1 MVKRSL
7 FFLDR
12 FHWLWLLLAAPFML
26 FPSPK
31 RSLALLVVP
40 AIILIHWLTLKA
52 KQRGIPRDKQA
63 KVHHR
68 LIVIPETPLNGAV
81 LLMMVMV
88 LVSIWATFDLN
99 YSLPKISGMLLG
111 VGAFMAIVRE
121 GENPRG
127 WLFGLSAFLVIGLTI
142 AVLGIFGTNWFPFN
156 KIAIFGPIISH
167 LPRLISGLQGAESGF
182 HPNEV
187 AGGLIWVL
195 PPIIMVNAI
204 LLFPRSQ
211 MNNGGNNLGKVQH
224 KKLRG
229 LVMLLLSLGATFFI
243 VLVFLLC
250 QSRGGYIGLAIT
262 IMVAIPIA
270 LPPKWRWPSMA
281 FLILLALISGILI
294 ASHWEA
300 VRTWVT
306 GSNLVADPALSL
318 NTLAGRV
325 EIWSRAIYGIQDFPF
340 TGMGMN
346 TFRKVA
352 PVLYPLFNVSPEID
366 IGHAHNEFLQAALDL
381 GIPGLIAFLA
391 LYIGSFWMLVNTWR
405 ATRQPT
411 PGNENRS
418 FVNRF
423 LVLGLG
429 GGLLAHLLY
438 GLTDAVSLGAKPGI
452 LFWMLLGLITALH
465 QQAQVNLRGEG
476 QIASS
481 VDTENGLKA

>member
-1 MVKRSL
+1 MLKRTL
-7 FFLDR
+7 IFIDR
-12 FHWLWLLLAAPFML
+12 LHWLWLAIAAPLLL
-26 FPSPK
+26 FPTPK
-31 RSLALLVVP
+31 RSLAMLVVP
-40 AIILIHWLTLKA
+40 AILFFHWLALRA
-52 KQRGIPRDKQA
+52 QKQETSDNKQA
-63 KVHHR
+63 KAFRR
-68 LIVIPETPLNGAV
+68 LPVIPITPLNGTLV
-81 LLMMVMV
+81 LMFLMV
-88 LVSIWATFDLN
+88 LVSLWATFDLN

-111 VGAFMAIVRE
+111 IGVFLAIVRE
-121 GENPRG
+121 GKTPRG
-127 WLFGLSAFLVIGLTI
+127 WMLSIAAFLGIGLVI
-142 AVLGIFGTNWFPFN
+142 ATLGILGTNWFTFN
-156 KIAIFGPIISH
+156 KIAFLGPIISH

-195 PPIIMVNAI
+195 PPIIMVSVI
-204 LLFPRSQ
+204 LFLRRPQ
-211 MNNGGNNLGKVQH
+211 MISSGMKSGKIHQ
-224 KKLRG
+224 KKLRR
-229 LVMLLLSLGATFFI
+229 LVMLILSLGATFFI
-243 VLVFLLC
+243 GLVFLLC

-262 IMVAIPIA
+262 LVVAIPIA
-270 LPPKWRWPSMA
+270 LPSRWRWPSVA
-281 FLILLALISGILI
+281 LLLIIAVVSGVLI

-300 VRTWVT
+300 VRTWIT

-391 LYIGSFWMLVNTWR
+391 IYISSFWMLATTWKV
-405 ATRQPT
+405 TRRSSR
-411 PGNENRS
+411 GNEYQS
-418 FVNRF
+418 SITLF

-452 LFWMLLGLITALH
+452 LFWMLLGLITALYM
-465 QQAQVNLRGEG
+465 QTQANISESHRFNSGAESKKE
-476 QIASS
+476 AR
-481 VDTENGLKA
+481 A